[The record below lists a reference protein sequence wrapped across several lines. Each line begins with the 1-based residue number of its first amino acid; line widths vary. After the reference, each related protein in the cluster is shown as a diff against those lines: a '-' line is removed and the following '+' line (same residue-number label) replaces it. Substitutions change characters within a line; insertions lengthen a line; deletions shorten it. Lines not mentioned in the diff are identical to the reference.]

1 MQRLRE
7 LLDAAVDHTS
17 FDLGR
22 AERVGRHVQRSY
34 ASRPDEIVSSDGNAT
49 LIWPHLEPS
58 TVLIL

>member
-34 ASRPDEIVSSDGNAT
+34 ASRPDEIVSSVGT
-49 LIWPHLEPS
+49 LL
-58 TVLIL
+58 